1 VRVAVDG
8 SDPVRLRAVSAL
20 LADHRVDRVG
30 VLGRTPPKAW
40 GERAVPISTAAG
52 WDIVVGVSP
61 PAGSIDV
68 TIGEG
73 GAVSWAGPTGLA
85 RSLGVRLG
93 DAATLAG
100 TTPGEPLST
109 GRKFGFPAPFGWLH
123 GVESDGIHH
132 CPTRSSLAAVMAQR
146 DGRTVVVLDERDF
159 LDGALLAAGVL
170 LAAAGHHGP
179 VWESAEAFVQVIGDL
194 GLVLADQVA

>member
-1 VRVAVDG
+1 MDG
-8 SDPVRLRAVSAL
+8 TDPVRLRAVSAL

-40 GERAVPISTAAG
+40 GERTVPITTAAG

-68 TIGEG
+68 TVGEG

-85 RSLGVRLG
+85 RSLGERLG
-93 DAATLAG
+93 PGAILAG
-100 TTPGEPLST
+100 TTPGDPLPS
-109 GRKFGFPAPFGWLH
+109 GRRFGFPAPIGWLH
-123 GVESDGIHH
+123 GVDTDGIHH
-132 CPTRSSLAAVMAQR
+132 CPTRGSLAAVMAQR
-146 DGRTVVVLDERDF
+146 EERTVVVLDDRDF
-159 LDGALLAAGVL
+159 LDGAALAAGVL
-170 LAAAGHHGP
+170 LAAEGHRGP
-179 VWESAEAFVQVIGDL
+179 VWESAETFVQLTGDL